1 MIIVVKKQGEEKRL
15 NDLTDW
21 IRNHGAEVNVVHGE
35 RSSVVEVFGNESCL
49 DVDYLR
55 TLDFVENIVGAE
67 ENTPYKKVG
76 RKFHRENTIVN
87 VGGRLFG
94 GDGFQIIAGPCA
106 VESERQIIEAAIAV
120 KNCGA
125 TLLRG
130 GAFKP
135 RTSPYSFQGLH
146 EDGLKML
153 LKAKQETG
161 LPVVS
166 EITGVKQLD
175 SFADVD
181 LLQIGARNM
190 QNFELLK
197 EVGKTG
203 KPVLL
208 KRGFANTV
216 EEWLLSAEYLMN
228 EGLPQIILCERGIRT
243 FERYTRNTLDVS
255 AIALLKQITHLPVIA
270 DPSHASGNA
279 ELVGPLSLAAT
290 AAGADGLIVEAHCQP
305 QDAVSDGAQS
315 LRPSAL
321 SGVIEKVKQVLPVVG
336 KHYGN

>member
-1 MIIVVKKQGEEKRL
+1 MIIVVKNLGDEKQL
-15 NDLTDW
+15 NSLTDW
-21 IRNHGAEVNVVHGE
+21 INSRGAQTNVLRGKT
-35 RSSVVEVFGNESCL
+35 SSVVEVFGNESCL
-49 DVDYLR
+49 DVDYIR
-55 TLDFVENIVGAE
+55 SLDCVETVVAQSE
-67 ENTPYKKVG
+67 PYKKVA
-76 RKFHRENTIVN
+76 RKFHEEDTVVN
-87 VGGRLFG
+87 VGGCAFG
-94 GDGFQIIAGPCA
+94 GNNFQLIAGPCA
-106 VESERQIIEAAIAV
+106 VESEKQIIDAAFAV
-120 KNCGA
+120 KNGGA

-146 EDGLKML
+146 EEGLKLL
-153 LKAKQETG
+153 LKAKKETG

-166 EITGVKQLD
+166 EITASKQLD
-175 SFADVD
+175 DFADVD

-197 EVGKTG
+197 EVGKFG

-208 KRGFANTV
+208 KRGFANTI

-228 EGLPQIILCERGIRT
+228 EGLQQIILCERGIRT

-279 ELVGPLSLAAT
+279 SLVKPLALAAVG
-290 AAGADGLIVEAHCQP
+290 AGADGLMMEVHCNPKQ
-305 QDAVSDGAQS
+305 AVSDGAQS
-315 LRPSAL
+315 LCPQHFVEVAQSV
-321 SGVIEKVKQVLPVVG
+321 SKILPIVG
-336 KHYGN
+336 KKL

>member
-1 MIIVVKKQGEEKRL
+1 MIIVVKKLGDEKRL
-15 NDLTDW
+15 NSLTEW
-21 IRNHGAEVNVVHGE
+21 IRSRGAEVNVVHGE
-35 RSSVVEVFGNESCL
+35 RSSVVEVFGNEACV

-55 TLDFVENIVGAE
+55 SLDFVENVVG
-67 ENTPYKKVG
+67 ENRPYKKVG
-76 RKFHRENTIVN
+76 RQFHAENTVVN
-87 VGGRLFG
+87 VGGCSF
-94 GDGFQIIAGPCA
+94 GDGSFQLIAGPCA
-106 VESERQIIEAAIAV
+106 VESEQQIIETAIAV

-135 RTSPYSFQGLH
+135 RTSPYSFQGLQ
-146 EDGLKML
+146 EDGLKLL

-175 SFADVD
+175 LFADVD

-197 EVGKTG
+197 EVGKMG

-208 KRGFANTV
+208 KRGFANTI

-228 EGLPQIILCERGIRT
+228 EGLQQIVLCERGIRT

-255 AIALLKQITHLPVIA
+255 AIALLKQITHLPVIT
-270 DPSHASGNA
+270 DPSHAAGNA
-279 ELVGPLSLAAT
+279 NLVKPLSLAAV
-290 AAGADGLIVEAHCQP
+290 AAGADGLIVETHCHP
-305 QDAVSDGAQS
+305 QEAVSDGAQS
-315 LRPSAL
+315 LRPEAL
-321 SGVIEKVKQVLPVVG
+321 KEVVESVKRILPVIG
-336 KHYGN
+336 RRYGN

>member
-1 MIIVVKKQGEEKRL
+1 MIIVVKKLGDEKRL
-15 NDLTDW
+15 NSLTEW
-21 IRNHGAEVNVVHGE
+21 IHSRGAEFNVVHGE

-49 DVDYLR
+49 DADYLR
-55 TLDFVENIVGAE
+55 SQDFVESVVCE
-67 ENTPYKKVG
+67 VPSRKKVS
-76 RKFHRENTIVN
+76 RASHPENTIVN
-87 VGGRLFG
+87 VGGCLFG
-94 GDGFQIIAGPCA
+94 GESFQLIAGPCA
-106 VESERQIIEAAIAV
+106 VESEQQIIDAAFAA

-135 RTSPYSFQGLH
+135 RTSPYSFQGLQK
-146 EDGLKML
+146 DGLKLL
-153 LKAKQETG
+153 LKAKKETG

-175 SFADVD
+175 LFADVD

-208 KRGFANTV
+208 KRGFANTI

-228 EGLPQIILCERGIRT
+228 EGLQQVILCERGIRT
-243 FERYTRNTLDVS
+243 FEKYTRNTLDVS
-255 AIALLKQITHLPVIA
+255 AIALLKRLTHLPVIA
-270 DPSHASGNA
+270 DPSHACGNA
-279 ELVGPLSLAAT
+279 NLVKPLSLAAV
-290 AAGADGLIVEAHCQP
+290 AAGADGLIVEMHCNP
-305 QDAVSDGAQS
+305 QDAVSDGVQS
-315 LRPSAL
+315 LRPDAL
-321 SGVIEKVKQVLPVVG
+321 QGVVESVKQTLPVVG
-336 KHYGN
+336 KRFGN

>member
-1 MIIVVKKQGEEKRL
+1 MIIVVKKLGDEKRL
-15 NDLTDW
+15 NELTDW
-21 IRNHGAEVNVVHGE
+21 VRSHGAEVNVVHGE

-49 DVDYLR
+49 DTDYVYS
-55 TLDFVENIVGAE
+55 LDFVESVVG
-67 ENTPYKKVG
+67 ENRPYKKVG
-76 RKFHRENTIVN
+76 RKYHPENTVVN
-87 VGGRLFG
+87 VGGCLFG
-94 GDGFQIIAGPCA
+94 GENFQIIAGPCA
-106 VESERQIIEAAIAV
+106 VESEKQIIDTAFAV

-130 GAFKP
+130 GAYKP

-146 EDGLKML
+146 EEGLKLL

-175 SFADVD
+175 LFADVD

-208 KRGFANTV
+208 KRGFANTI

-228 EGLPQIILCERGIRT
+228 EGLQQVILCERGIRT

-255 AIALLKQITHLPVIA
+255 AIALLKHMTHLPVIA
-270 DPSHASGNA
+270 DPSHACGNA
-279 ELVGPLSLAAT
+279 SLVKPLSLAAT
-290 AAGADGLIVEAHCQP
+290 AVGADGLIVEVHCNP
-305 QDAVSDGAQS
+305 QRAFSDGAQS
-315 LRPSAL
+315 LRPEQLAEVVDDVARILPL
-321 SGVIEKVKQVLPVVG
+321 SGKRF
-336 KHYGN
+336 GNR